1 MPKISKVVK
10 DDLENED
17 DSLSDSSIEMLTTK
31 NKKTEKPSSKQVK
44 EKKPYVLT
52 DARKAQFE
60 KARLIQKE
68 KALQKKKEN
77 DELKQIEKEKQ
88 ELLKLKQEKEKKAK
102 IKEIKKIKKEIEVES
117 SDSEEEELE
126 PVNNAISSH
135 KQIKRLE
142 RANSHYTYKQFANNF
157 NRHSQQLYQ
166 HLPPSYNSFMNSNNS
181 FNPSAS
187 YDRFIQLQ
195 QKQHKLG

>member
-1 MPKISKVVK
+1 MPKAIKE
-10 DDLENED
+10 LED
-17 DSLSDSSIEMLTTK
+17 DSMSDSSIEMLTTK
-31 NKKTEKPSSKQVK
+31 NKKTEKSTSKPVK

-117 SDSEEEELE
+117 SDSEEEEEE
-126 PVNNAISSH
+126 PPKKPVVEKKKKKKIVVH
-135 KQIKRLE
+135 DDDDDGTEEETIIIK
-142 RANSHYTYKQFANNF
+142 KKK
-157 NRHSQQLYQ
+157 
-166 HLPPSYNSFMNSNNS
+166 
-181 FNPSAS
+181 NPK
-187 YDRFIQLQ
+187 
-195 QKQHKLG
+195 QKQPTKQNFPPGQTKPMIYYF